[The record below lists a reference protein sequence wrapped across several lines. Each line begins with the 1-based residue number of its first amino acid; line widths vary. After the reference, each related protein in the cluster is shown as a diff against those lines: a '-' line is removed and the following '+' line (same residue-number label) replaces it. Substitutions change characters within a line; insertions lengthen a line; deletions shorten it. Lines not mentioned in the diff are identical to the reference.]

1 MLYLDYIVITGL
13 SYHLLLAP
21 NCMVIVVTFTFKK
34 DIIIHNHLP
43 TFHYQKQS
51 QKVHQLST
59 WGVVRVTTWNGWFV
73 GVSWPNPYAKRF
85 CASSWCTTICLGLRT
100 PTGQGRRNRS
110 LRRRENRS
118 ARSGERQNDGASRSC
133 KCETTVMSGSFVC
146 WWIFVKGVMNI
157 HWTCPMISGRN
168 FEWHKVV
175 SFSWTNLPH
184 E

>member
-59 WGVVRVTTWNGWFV
+59 
-73 GVSWPNPYAKRF
+73 
-85 CASSWCTTICLGLRT
+85 
-100 PTGQGRRNRS
+100 
-110 LRRRENRS
+110 
-118 ARSGERQNDGASRSC
+118 
-133 KCETTVMSGSFVC
+133 
-146 WWIFVKGVMNI
+146 
-157 HWTCPMISGRN
+157 
-168 FEWHKVV
+168 
-175 SFSWTNLPH
+175 
-184 E
+184 